1 MHQGEAVANALMILL
16 QRQEDRMNVA
26 ALMST
31 NIVSVLPSTTL
42 ADAVRIMLANHVSG
56 LPVLESDGTLVGMIT
71 EGDLLRRT
79 ELESED
85 KQPSWLK
92 VFLMLSTVAADYV
105 ATHGRRVSEV
115 MTTHPIYVSPATD
128 LAEASRLMLHKHVKR
143 LPVLKAGRMVGVISR
158 ADVLRALA
166 RKLIEVPA
174 ERSDDEIG
182 AYIKNE
188 IAHAKWAPKSSIKVG
203 VKEKVVNLEGM
214 IFSDEERLAV
224 IVIAENAPG
233 VKEVQDHL
241 TFVDPASGMSFPFP

>member
-1 MHQGEAVANALMILL
+1 SSRCGGGKCRNDPP

-42 ADAVRIMLANHVSG
+42 ADAVRIMIANRVSG
-56 LPVLESDGTLVGMIT
+56 LPVLESDGRLVGMIT

-79 ELESED
+79 ELESEG

-92 VFLMLSTVAADYV
+92 VFLMPARVAADYV
-105 ATHGRRVSEV
+105 ATHGRHVSEV
-115 MTTHPIYVSPATD
+115 MTPNPIAISPTTD
-128 LAEASRLMLHKHVKR
+128 LAEVARLMLHKHVKR
-143 LPVLKAGRMVGVISR
+143 LPVLEAGRMVGIISR
-158 ADVLRALA
+158 SDVLRALA
-166 RKLIEVPA
+166 RKLVEVPE
-174 ERSDDEIG
+174 ERTDEEIG

-188 IAHAKWAPKSSIKVG
+188 IAHAKWAPKSSIKVE
-203 VKEKVVNLEGM
+203 VKEKVVNLEGT
-214 IFSDEERLAV
+214 IFSDEERQAV

-241 TFVDPASGMSFPFP
+241 IFVDPSSGMSFPIA

>member
-1 MHQGEAVANALMILL
+1 M
-16 QRQEDRMNVA
+16 DVA

-79 ELESED
+79 ELESEG
-85 KQPSWLK
+85 KRPSWLK
-92 VFLMLSTVAADYV
+92 AFLMPTAVAADYV
-105 ATHGRRVSEV
+105 ATHGRRVCEV
-115 MTTHPIYVSPATD
+115 MTPHPVHVSPTTD

-143 LPVLKAGRMVGVISR
+143 LPVLEAGRMVGIVSR
-158 ADVLRALA
+158 ADILQALA
-166 RKLIEVPA
+166 RKLIEMPE
-174 ERSDDEIG
+174 ERSDEEIG

-188 IAHAKWAPKSSIKVG
+188 LAHAKWVLKSNIKVD
-203 VKEKVVNLEGM
+203 VKEHVVNLEGT
-214 IFSDEERLAV
+214 IFSDEERQAV

-233 VKEVQDHL
+233 VKDVQDHL
-241 TFVDPASGMSFPFP
+241 TFVDPNSGTAFPLP

>member
-1 MHQGEAVANALMILL
+1 
-16 QRQEDRMNVA
+16 MNVA

-42 ADAVRIMLANHVSG
+42 VDAVRVMIASHVSG
-56 LPVLESDGTLVGMIT
+56 LPVVETDGTLVGMIT

-79 ELESED
+79 ELDCEG

-92 VFLMLSTVAADYV
+92 AFLMPSAVAADYV

-115 MTTHPIYVSPATD
+115 MTAHPISVTAATE
-128 LAEASRLMLHKHVKR
+128 LAEASRIMLHKHVKR
-143 LPVLKAGRMVGVISR
+143 LPVLENGQLVGIISR
-158 ADVLRALA
+158 ADILRALA
-166 RKLIEVPA
+166 RKLVETP
-174 ERSDDEIG
+174 EDRSDEEIG

-188 IAHAKWAPKSSIKVG
+188 LAQAKWAPKSSIKVQ
-203 VKEKVVNLEGM
+203 VKEKIVDLEGT
-214 IFSDEERLAV
+214 IFSDEERQAV

-241 TFVDPASGMSFPFP
+241 IFVDPGSGMSFPIA